1 MKETISTVFLILSI
15 SISSTKSAI
24 FENFA
29 SIYIV
34 FAKCIKIA
42 IIHTFENGVIL
53 PPRNVLKSISSVK

>member
-1 MKETISTVFLILSI
+1 MKGKIFAVSLILSI

-24 FENFA
+24 FDNFA

-42 IIHTFENGVIL
+42 IFHTFENGVIAL
-53 PPRNVLKSISSVK
+53 PINVLKAISSVQ